1 MSKHPIIAN
10 RTAFLVIGC
19 LEAAWAP
26 LVPYVKRAFSLDE
39 ASLGLL
45 MLCTGLGSI
54 IALPLSSWLCVRFGA
69 KRVVYFSG
77 FLMAFSL
84 LTISLLAN
92 FTLTAIMLLVFGGCT
107 ITIDVAANVN
117 GVAVEDR
124 KTSDVRISW
133 GLFTWYAHRCRCDE
147 FSFRI
152 RNNPYVVGRNIY
164 DIGIGCD
171 DGRMP

>member
-117 GVAVEDR
+117 GVAVE
-124 KTSDVRISW
+124 
-133 GLFTWYAHRCRCDE
+133 GLSLIH
-147 FSFRI
+147 I
-152 RNNPYVVGRNIY
+152 
-164 DIGIGCD
+164 
-171 DGRMP
+171 

>member
-92 FTLTAIMLLVFGGCT
+92 FTLTAIMLLVL
-107 ITIDVAANVN
+107 
-117 GVAVEDR
+117 AVVL
-124 KTSDVRISW
+124 SPSM
-133 GLFTWYAHRCRCDE
+133 LLL
-147 FSFRI
+147 
-152 RNNPYVVGRNIY
+152 
-164 DIGIGCD
+164 
-171 DGRMP
+171 M

>member
-117 GVAVEDR
+117 GVAVEGQTGKHLMSGFHGDYSECEKR
-124 KTSDVRISW
+124 THHT
-133 GLFTWYAHRCRCDE
+133 GTDE
-147 FSFRI
+147 RTK
-152 RNNPYVVGRNIY
+152 
-164 DIGIGCD
+164 
-171 DGRMP
+171 

>member
-54 IALPLSSWLCVRFGA
+54 IALPF
-69 KRVVYFSG
+69 K
-77 FLMAFSL
+77 
-84 LTISLLAN
+84 LAMCE
-92 FTLTAIMLLVFGGCT
+92 IW
-107 ITIDVAANVN
+107 
-117 GVAVEDR
+117 R
-124 KTSDVRISW
+124 KTSSLFLRIFN
-133 GLFTWYAHRCRCDE
+133 GF
-147 FSFRI
+147 FSI
-152 RNNPYVVGRNIY
+152 DDKP
-164 DIGIGCD
+164 IG
-171 DGRMP
+171 

>member
-84 LTISLLAN
+84 LTISLLLICRMKQMYCAM
-92 FTLTAIMLLVFGGCT
+92 TGAMDKKGCSS
-107 ITIDVAANVN
+107 ITGD
-117 GVAVEDR
+117 
-124 KTSDVRISW
+124 
-133 GLFTWYAHRCRCDE
+133 
-147 FSFRI
+147 
-152 RNNPYVVGRNIY
+152 
-164 DIGIGCD
+164 
-171 DGRMP
+171 

>member
-54 IALPLSSWLCVRFGA
+54 IAMCEIW
-69 KRVVYFSG
+69 
-77 FLMAFSL
+77 
-84 LTISLLAN
+84 
-92 FTLTAIMLLVFGGCT
+92 
-107 ITIDVAANVN
+107 
-117 GVAVEDR
+117 R
-124 KTSDVRISW
+124 KTSSLFLRIFN
-133 GLFTWYAHRCRCDE
+133 GF
-147 FSFRI
+147 FSI
-152 RNNPYVVGRNIY
+152 DDKP
-164 DIGIGCD
+164 IG
-171 DGRMP
+171 

>member
-69 KRVVYFSG
+69 KRVVY
-77 FLMAFSL
+77 
-84 LTISLLAN
+84 
-92 FTLTAIMLLVFGGCT
+92 
-107 ITIDVAANVN
+107 
-117 GVAVEDR
+117 
-124 KTSDVRISW
+124 
-133 GLFTWYAHRCRCDE
+133 
-147 FSFRI
+147 